1 MLDYVWLV
9 PAFPLAGVLTNVFLG
24 GRLGKKFV
32 SVVSCS
38 SVALA
43 FVMSVAVFIELL
55 SLEPG
60 LRHFERH
67 VFTWFLSGNLR
78 VDATLLVD
86 PLSVLMMLV
95 VSGVAFLIHVYSTGY
110 MAEDPGYRR
119 YFIYLNLF
127 TFSMLTLVSGAN
139 FLLLYIGWEAVGLCS
154 YLLIGF
160 WYEKKSAANAGRKA
174 FIVNRIGD
182 FGFALGIL
190 LIFKTFGTL
199 DFGAVFSQAGQ
210 LFPVGSGVITGI
222 TLLLFMG
229 ATGKSA
235 QIPLYTWL
243 PDAMEGP
250 TPVSALIHAAT
261 MVTAGVYMVA
271 RCSALFVLAPVS
283 MGVVAAVGLATAV
296 YAASIGLVQND
307 LKRVLA
313 YSTISQLGY
322 MFLACGVGAFAA
334 GVFHLMTHAFF
345 KALLFLIAGA
355 VIHALSG
362 EQDVRNMGGLRKEL
376 PVSFWS
382 FVVASLA
389 IAGIFPFSGF
399 FSKDEILWD
408 TLQAGGPLL
417 WAVGA
422 VGVLLTS
429 FYMFR
434 LLFLVFYGRPR
445 HGRQVHK
452 SPLSIDIPLASL
464 AVLSTIGGLVGAPM
478 LFGRHFFKEFLG
490 PVFAGGGAHATGAS
504 PSVAG
509 HAAAVGVSHAVAGH
523 APAGLGTTSSV
534 PDLAGRASHAAHIPV
549 SELGMALVSVS
560 IAVVGIAL
568 AHRFYVTSPD
578 LPQRLKEKFKRAYSV
593 VFNKYY
599 VDEAYNA
606 IFVRPTV
613 ALAAGLWRYLD
624 ALVIDGA
631 VNGSASAVEMGSR
644 ALRRLQSGH
653 LQNYALSVA
662 LGAVAV
668 LLFWLTR

>member
-9 PAFPLAGVLTNVFLG
+9 PAFPLAGVIVNIFLG
-24 GRLGKKFV
+24 GRLGRKFV
-32 SVVSCS
+32 GAVSCS
-38 SVALA
+38 AVALA
-43 FVMSVAVFIELL
+43 FVASMAVFIELL

-67 VFTWFLSGNLR
+67 VFTWFLSGGLK

-119 YFIYLNLF
+119 YFVYLNLF

-139 FLLLYIGWEAVGLCS
+139 FLVLYVGWEAVGLCS

-160 WYEKKSAANAGRKA
+160 WYEKKAAANAGRKA

-199 DFGAVFSQAGQ
+199 EFGSVFPRAAEV
-210 LFPVGSGVITGI
+210 LPVGSATVTAI
-222 TLLLFMG
+222 TLLLFLG

-296 YAASIGLVQND
+296 YAASMGLVQND

-345 KALLFLIAGA
+345 KALLFLVAGA

-362 EQDVRNMGGLRKEL
+362 EQDVRNMGGLRKAL

-389 IAGIFPFSGF
+389 IAGIFPFSGS

-408 TLQAGGPLL
+408 ALRAGGPLV

-434 LLFLVFYGRPR
+434 LLFLVFLGSPR
-445 HGRQVHK
+445 HGRQVHRP
-452 SPLSIDIPLASL
+452 PLSMDVPLACL

-478 LFGRHFFKEFLG
+478 LFGRHLVRDFLA
-490 PVFAGGGAHATGAS
+490 PVFVGG
-504 PSVAG
+504 
-509 HAAAVGVSHAVAGH
+509 
-523 APAGLGTTSSV
+523 
-534 PDLAGRASHAAHIPV
+534 AGRATAHPSAAGVPV
-549 SELGMALVSVS
+549 SELGMALVSIS
-560 IAVVGIAL
+560 IAAVGIAL
-568 AHRFYVTSPD
+568 AHRFYVTSPGV
-578 LPQRLKEKFKRAYSV
+578 PQRLKQKFGRVYSV
-593 VFNKYY
+593 VLNKYY
-599 VDEAYNA
+599 VDEAYDA
-606 IFVRPTV
+606 AFVRPLK
-613 ALAAGLWRYLD
+613 ALATGLWRYLD

-631 VNGSASAVEMGSR
+631 VNGSASVVAAGSR
-644 ALRRLQSGH
+644 ALRRVQTGR

-662 LGAVAV
+662 LGAAAV
-668 LLFWLTR
+668 LLFWLTRW

>member
-1 MLDYVWLV
+1 MLDYVWLI
-9 PAFPLAGVLTNVFLG
+9 PALPLAGALVNTFLG
-24 GRLGKKFV
+24 GRLGKRFV
-32 SVVSCS
+32 GWLACS

-43 FVMSVAVFIELL
+43 FVVSAAVLAELL
-55 SLEPG
+55 SLAPD
-60 LRHFERH
+60 LRHVERQL
-67 VFTWFLSGNLR
+67 FTWFLSGGLK

-95 VSGVAFLIHVYSTGY
+95 VSGVSFLIHVYSTGY
-110 MAEDPGYRR
+110 MGGDAGYRR

-127 TFSMLTLVSGAN
+127 TFSMLTLVSGSN
-139 FLLLYIGWEAVGLCS
+139 FLLLYVGWEAVGLCS

-160 WYEKKSAANAGRKA
+160 WYQKKSAADAGRKA

-182 FGFALGIL
+182 FGFALGIF
-190 LIFKTFGTL
+190 LIFRTFGTL
-199 DFGAVFSQAGQ
+199 DFGSVFSRAAEVCR
-210 LFPVGSGVITGI
+210 VGSATITGI

-322 MFLACGVGAFAA
+322 MFLACGMGAFAA
-334 GVFHLMTHAFF
+334 GIFHLMTHAFF
-345 KALLFLIAGA
+345 KALLFLVAGA

-362 EQDVRNMGGLRKEL
+362 EQDVRSMGGLRKEL

-389 IAGIFPFSGF
+389 IAGIFPLSGF
-399 FSKDEILWD
+399 FSKDEILWEA
-408 TLQAGGPLL
+408 LREGGPLV

-429 FYMFR
+429 FYIFR
-434 LLFLVFYGRPR
+434 LLFLVFFGAPR
-445 HGRQVHK
+445 HGKHVHRPPP
-452 SPLSIDIPLASL
+452 SMEVPLVCL
-464 AVLSTIGGLVGAPM
+464 AVLSAVGGLVGAPL
-478 LFGRHFFKEFLG
+478 LFGRNLVKDFLA
-490 PVFAGGGAHATGAS
+490 PVFERGAAHAGVSALAETSSAPQLAASAPSGAPLHTGAG
-504 PSVAG
+504 VA
-509 HAAAVGVSHAVAGH
+509 
-523 APAGLGTTSSV
+523 
-534 PDLAGRASHAAHIPV
+534 V
-549 SELGMALVSVS
+549 SELGMALVSIS
-560 IAVVGIAL
+560 IAAVGIAL
-568 AHRFYVTSPD
+568 AHRFYVTSPEV
-578 LPQRLKEKFKRAYSV
+578 PQRLKERFRRAYSMLL
-593 VFNKYY
+593 NKYY
-599 VDEAYNA
+599 VDEAYGA
-606 IFVRPTV
+606 AFVTPLKS
-613 ALAAGLWRYLD
+613 LATGLWRYLD

-631 VNGSASAVEMGSR
+631 VNGSASAVIASGR
-644 ALRRLQSGH
+644 ALRRLQTGR

>member
-1 MLDYVWLV
+1 MMLDFVWLIPGV
-9 PAFPLAGVLTNVFLG
+9 PLVGVLANTFLG

-32 SVVSCS
+32 SIVSCS

-43 FVMSVAVFIELL
+43 FATSVAVFIQLL
-55 SLEPG
+55 SIEPG
-60 LRHFERH
+60 LRHFEKH
-67 VFTWFLSGNLR
+67 VFTWFLSGSLK
-78 VDATLLVD
+78 VDATFLVD
-86 PLSVLMMLV
+86 PLSILMMLV

-160 WYEKKSAANAGRKA
+160 WYEKKSAADAGKKA

-190 LIFKTFGTL
+190 LIFKTFGSL
-199 DFGAVFSQAGQ
+199 DFGTVFSQAGQ
-210 LFPVGSGVITGI
+210 LFPVGSGTITGI

-271 RCSALFVLAPVS
+271 RCNALFVLAPVS

-334 GVFHLMTHAFF
+334 GIFHLMTHAFF
-345 KALLFLIAGA
+345 KALLFLVAGA

-362 EQDVRNMGGLRKEL
+362 EQDVRRMGGLRKEL

-408 TLQAGGPLL
+408 TLQSRGPLL
-417 WAVGA
+417 WGIGA

-434 LLFLVFYGRPR
+434 LLFLVFYGEAR
-445 HGRQVHK
+445 HGKSVHK
-452 SPLSIDIPLASL
+452 PPLSIDVPLASL
-464 AVLSTIGGLVGAPM
+464 AVLSAIGGLVGAPM
-478 LFGRHFFKEFLG
+478 LFGRHLVRDFLG
-490 PVFAGGGAHATGAS
+490 PVFSVGGGHAAGAGAIQAAAQQANAGGAAGGALGLDVGRT
-504 PSVAG
+504 AG
-509 HAAAVGVSHAVAGH
+509 HAAASQ
-523 APAGLGTTSSV
+523 L
-534 PDLAGRASHAAHIPV
+534 PV
-549 SELGMALVSVS
+549 SELAMALVSVS

-578 LPQRLKEKFKRAYSV
+578 LPQRLKEKFRRAYSIL
-593 VFNKYY
+593 FNKYY
-599 VDEAYNA
+599 VDEIYDSV
-606 IFVRPTV
+606 FVRPV
-613 ALAAGLWRYLD
+613 FALAAALWRYMD

-631 VNGSASAVEMGSR
+631 VNGTAGAVELGSR
-644 ALRRLQSGH
+644 ALRRLQTGR
-653 LQNYALSVA
+653 LQNYALSIA
-662 LGAVAV
+662 LGAGAV
-668 LLFWLTR
+668 LLFWLVR

>member
-9 PAFPLAGVLTNVFLG
+9 PAFPLAGVLANVFLG

-32 SVVSCS
+32 GLVSCA

-43 FVMSVAVFIELL
+43 FASSVAVLVEMLA
-55 SLEPG
+55 LEPG
-60 LRHFERH
+60 LRHVERH
-67 VFTWFLSGNLR
+67 VFTWFLSADLK
-78 VDATLLVD
+78 VDAALLAD
-86 PLSVLMMLV
+86 PLSVLMMVV
-95 VSGVAFLIHVYSTGY
+95 VSGVAFLIHVYSVGY
-110 MAEDPGYRR
+110 MAGDPGYRR

-139 FLLLYIGWEAVGLCS
+139 FLVLYVGWEAVGLCS

-160 WYEKKSAANAGRKA
+160 WYEKKAAADAGRKA

-182 FGFALGIL
+182 FGFVLGII
-190 LIFKTFGTL
+190 LIFRMFGTL
-199 DFGAVFSQAGQ
+199 DFGSVFPRAAEM
-210 LFPVGSGVITGI
+210 FPMGSPTITAI
-222 TLLLFMG
+222 TLLLFLG

-271 RCSALFVLAPVS
+271 RCSALYVLAPVS

-307 LKRVLA
+307 FKRVLA

-345 KALLFLIAGA
+345 KALLFLVAGA
-355 VIHALSG
+355 VIHALAG
-362 EQDVRNMGGLRKEL
+362 EQDIRRMGGLRREL

-408 TLQAGGPLL
+408 TLQARGPLV
-417 WAVGA
+417 WGVAA
-422 VGVLLTS
+422 VGVLLTA

-434 LLFLVFYGRPR
+434 LLFLVFWGKPR
-445 HGRQVHK
+445 HGGHVHRP
-452 SPLSIDIPLASL
+452 PLSIDVPLACL
-464 AVLSTIGGLVGAPM
+464 AVLSAVGGLVGAPM
-478 LFGRHFFKEFLG
+478 LFGRHFIKEFLA
-490 PVFAGGGAHATGAS
+490 PVFAGGAGHAAS
-504 PSVAG
+504 AG
-509 HAAAVGVSHAVAGH
+509 HAAAA
-523 APAGLGTTSSV
+523 
-534 PDLAGRASHAAHIPV
+534 AAHVSAGAGAAHPV
-549 SELGMALVSVS
+549 SELGMALVSIS
-560 IAVVGIAL
+560 IAAVGIAL
-568 AHRFYVTSPD
+568 AHRFYVMSPD
-578 LPQRLKEKFKRAYSV
+578 VPRRLKEKFATAYSV
-593 VFNKYY
+593 LLNKYY
-599 VDEAYNA
+599 VDEAYGA
-606 IFVRPTV
+606 IFVRPLV
-613 ALAAGLWRYLD
+613 AFAAGLWRYLD

-631 VNGSASAVEMGSR
+631 VNGSANTVAAGSR
-644 ALRRLQSGH
+644 VLRRLQTGR
-653 LQNYALSVA
+653 LQDYALSVA
-662 LGAVAV
+662 LGAVVV
-668 LLFWLTR
+668 LLFWLTRW